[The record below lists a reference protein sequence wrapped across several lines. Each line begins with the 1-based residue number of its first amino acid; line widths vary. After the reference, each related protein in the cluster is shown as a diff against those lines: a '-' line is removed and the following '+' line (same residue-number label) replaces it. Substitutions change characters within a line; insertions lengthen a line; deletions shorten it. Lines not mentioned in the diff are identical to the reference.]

1 MNVVVLLVTKSCL
14 TLLCPHGLKP
24 IRILCPQ
31 DFPSKNIRV
40 GCYFF
45 LQGIFLTQGLNP
57 CLLNWQADSLPLS
70 HQGSHK
76 YEYIF
81 I

>member
-1 MNVVVLLVTKSCL
+1 MNVIVVLVTESWL
-14 TLLCPHGLKP
+14 TLLGPHELKP
-24 IRILCPQ
+24 TSILCPQ
-31 DFPSKNIRV
+31 DFPSKNTGV
-40 GCYFF
+40 SCYFF